1 MNIYIVNVDKNY
13 GEQIRLIVT
22 DRSYVEVVKD
32 LRKKYE
38 NDNYTF
44 DVDHLLLDREE
55 DYILCYRDFEG

>member
-1 MNIYIVNVDKNY
+1 MNIYIVNIDKKY
-13 GEQIRLIVT
+13 GEEIRLIVT

-38 NDNYTF
+38 NDTF
-44 DVDHLLLDREE
+44 DVDHLLLDRED